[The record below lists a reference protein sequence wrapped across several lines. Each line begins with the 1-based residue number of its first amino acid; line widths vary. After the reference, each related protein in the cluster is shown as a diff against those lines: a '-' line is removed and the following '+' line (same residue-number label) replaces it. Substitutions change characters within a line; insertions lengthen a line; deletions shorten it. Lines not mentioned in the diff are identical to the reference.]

1 MDKKIMADSKV
12 NTNIRGLVIAGFMII
27 IVGFGGFAVWAAVA
41 PLNSAAIALGGLVVE
56 SNRKAVQHL
65 EGGIIQDIFVKEG
78 EPVKAGQLLV
88 HLEDMAARTR
98 LQMLDSRYVATL
110 ARYNR
115 LHAERLGEETISFA
129 PELLERSQEAM
140 VFEAMDLQQD
150 HLRFRLQAMINQ
162 KAIVARQILQIDDE
176 IEGLEALIAAGQTR
190 RGLIEE
196 EIRSLRVLVRK
207 GLAKKSKLSVL
218 EREAA
223 LINGQIG

>member
-1 MDKKIMADSKV
+1 MADSKV